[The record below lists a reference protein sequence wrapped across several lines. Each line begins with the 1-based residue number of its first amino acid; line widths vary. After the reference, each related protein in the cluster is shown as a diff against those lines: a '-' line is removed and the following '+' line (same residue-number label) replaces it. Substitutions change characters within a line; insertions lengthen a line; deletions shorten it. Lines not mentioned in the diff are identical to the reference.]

1 MCHNNQTIRQRP
13 FSEQRRSL
21 ATLKLSSL
29 VFAAFLSGCTF
40 QIYTAKPL
48 DLNAITSE
56 LRARDPMSTD
66 FEAFLRNQGYAD
78 NQFPLKSWGLN
89 ELTYSALYFHPD
101 LDVARATWR
110 ASVAAERTA
119 GQRPNPV
126 ISVDTE
132 RHSETS
138 GGISPWLFGLA
149 IDIPLETGGKRQA
162 RIDRATSLSEA
173 ARIEIAQ
180 TAWKVR
186 SRVHASW
193 ITYQASAAQSHLLEE
208 ELALRSEIV
217 EMIEARLRAGMA
229 SSLESTNARLLM
241 QRTRQAL
248 DIEKALQV
256 ELRAMLATDAGLSA
270 NKFGSIALTAHEE
283 KELQAARKAFMD
295 DPAQQENLQEAA
307 LLNRLDIRAALAR
320 YDAAEAKLRLEI
332 ARQYPDITLSP
343 GYSYDQGDKI
353 WSLGFSTLLSLLNK
367 NEGNIAEADAQRELE
382 AARFRA
388 LQAEVIGQL
397 DSRKAAYLQTLGN
410 LDASRQLLA
419 AQGGRTRMIEKQFEQ
434 GIADR
439 LELTTARLE
448 NLLLQQALL
457 ANETRVQRAAHA
469 LEEAIQ
475 QPIENPLPLPTGLE
489 DRPTAEPSHQRAQ
502 P

>member
-1 MCHNNQTIRQRP
+1 MCHLNQNHNNQNHNNQNRQP
-13 FSEQRRSL
+13 AQLPAGKLKIAALSGLMLVSL
-21 ATLKLSSL
+21 
-29 VFAAFLSGCTF
+29 LSGCAF
-40 QIYTAKPL
+40 QTYTAKPL
-48 DLNAITSE
+48 DLNAISSE
-56 LRARDPMSTD
+56 LRARDPLGDGFQSY
-66 FEAFLRNQGYAD
+66 LQSHGYAAD
-78 NQFPLKSWGLN
+78 QLPVKHWGLA
-89 ELTYSALYFHPD
+89 EFTYSALYFHPD

-110 ASVAAERTA
+110 ASVAAEKTA
-119 GQRPNPV
+119 GQRPNPG

-138 GGISPWLFGLA
+138 AGISPWLFGLA

-162 RIDRATSLSEA
+162 RIDRATSLSQA

-180 TAWKVR
+180 TAWQVR

-193 ITYQASAAQSHLLEE
+193 IAYQASVAQSRLLEE

-217 EMIEARLRAGMA
+217 AMMEARLRAGMA
-229 SSLESTNARLLM
+229 SSLESTNARLFM

-248 DIEKALQV
+248 DTEKALQA
-256 ELRAMLATDAGLSA
+256 ELHARLATDAGISSGKLG
-270 NKFGSIALTAHEE
+270 NIHIASGEAQT
-283 KELQAARKAFMD
+283 LQAARKAFMD
-295 DPAQQENLQEAA
+295 DPARQDKLQEAA

-320 YDAAEAKLRLEI
+320 YDAAEARLRLEI
-332 ARQYPDITLSP
+332 ARQYPDIVLSP

-353 WSLGFSTLLSLLNK
+353 WSLGFSTLLSLLNR

-382 AARFRA
+382 AARFKA

-397 DSRKAAYLQTLGN
+397 DGRRAAYLQTLGT
-410 LDASRQLLA
+410 LEDTRQLLE
-419 AQGGRTRMIEKQFEQ
+419 AQRERTRMIEKQFEQ

-448 NLLLQQALL
+448 NLLLQQALI

-469 LEEAIQ
+469 LEETIQ
-475 QPIENPLPLPTGLE
+475 QPLENPLPMPTGLE
-489 DRPTAEPSHQRAQ
+489 DRAAAE
-502 P
+502 

>member
-1 MCHNNQTIRQRP
+1 MCHNNQNIRQRP
-13 FSEQRRSL
+13 FAEQRRSL
-21 ATLKLSSL
+21 AALKLSSL
-29 VFAAFLSGCTF
+29 VFAALLSGCAF
-40 QIYTAKPL
+40 QTYTAKPL
-48 DLNAITSE
+48 DLNAISSE
-56 LRARDPMSTD
+56 LRARDPMSVD
-66 FEAFLRNQGYAD
+66 FEAFLRNQGYTD
-78 NQFPLKSWGLN
+78 SQLPLKSWGLN

-110 ASVAAERTA
+110 ASVAAEKTA
-119 GQRPNPV
+119 GQRPNPG
-126 ISVDTE
+126 ISVDSE

-149 IDIPLETGGKRQA
+149 IDIPIETGGKRQA

-193 ITYQASAAQSHLLEE
+193 IAYQASAVQSRLLEQ

-241 QRTRQAL
+241 QRTRQSL
-248 DIEKALQV
+248 DSEKALQV
-256 ELRAMLATDAGLSA
+256 ELRARLATHAGLSA
-270 NKFGSIALTAHEE
+270 NRLGSIELTDDEA
-283 KELQAARKAFMD
+283 KELQARRQAFAQ
-295 DPAQQENLQEAA
+295 DPAQQDKLQEAA
-307 LLNRLDIRAALAR
+307 LLNRLDIRAGLAR
-320 YDAAEAKLRLEI
+320 YDAAEARLRLEI

-353 WSLGFSTLLSLLNK
+353 WSLGFSTLLSLLNR

-382 AARFRA
+382 AARFKA
-388 LQAEVIGQL
+388 LQAEVIGEL
-397 DSRKAAYLQTLGN
+397 DSRRAAYLQTLSTLN
-410 LDASRQLLA
+410 DSRQLLD
-419 AQGGRTRMIEKQFEQ
+419 AQRERTGMIERQFEQ

-448 NLLLQQALL
+448 NLLLQQALV
-457 ANETRVQRAAHA
+457 ANETRVRRAAHA
-469 LEEAIQ
+469 LEEALQ
-475 QPIENPLPLPTGLE
+475 HPLENPLPMPADPEG
-489 DRPTAEPSHQRAQ
+489 RAATE
-502 P
+502 